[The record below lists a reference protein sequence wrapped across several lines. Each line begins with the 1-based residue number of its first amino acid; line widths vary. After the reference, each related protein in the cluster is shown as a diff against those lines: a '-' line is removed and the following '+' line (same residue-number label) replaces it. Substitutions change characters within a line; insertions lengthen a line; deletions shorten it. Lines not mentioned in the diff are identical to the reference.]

1 MRKYILLGIG
11 ILCMLIVFFFNSC
24 GKEVINTNGD
34 SHFTEDGYFIG
45 DSSDTDSFV
54 LCSPSRIKFY
64 VEVSGSM
71 NGFFRA
77 NKPTKF
83 KADVWQILSYYAP
96 AADGVTILTNDG
108 TQGATLSMG
117 QFQTQMN
124 TGTFVSSASTK
135 VPLMLE
141 SILQNLD
148 MEAGEVA
155 VLISDMKY
163 SSVGDKA
170 PEVLITE
177 YSSDISTI
185 FGKYSKA
192 ICLIGATSEFLDKT
206 GTSLC
211 DTSPYYYLVMGKPEH
226 VADLRNGI
234 STLLV
239 NNGNFIDNI
248 ESGFNYGAP
257 TYTFGIP
264 ENGYQLADEPTI
276 EGYDPNFSD
285 TCTVKLKIDLANYRW
300 AISKKELFEQAFQC
314 KTLYGSE
321 VKVGNVDIEI
331 QNITDKVLKRTAI
344 ATVDLKL
351 CHMATD
357 SEVIEWTLTL
367 PDLDVTEFAPYLNA
381 LDENDVTKSF
391 SLENFIKG
399 MFYGGVIN
407 KSLQPNYLLI
417 SKNSQI

>member
-1 MRKYILLGIG
+1 MKKNLFLVLGALMLLIT
-11 ILCMLIVFFFNSC
+11 MLMISC
-24 GKEVINTNGD
+24 GDIINTNNNE
-34 SHFTEDGYFIG
+34 HFDDEGYLI
-45 DSSDTDSFV
+45 TDSTVSQFSIE
-54 LCSPSRIKFY
+54 SPNKIKFY

-108 TQGATLSMG
+108 TQGAKLQIG
-117 QFQTQMN
+117 KFQTQMN
-124 TGTFVSSASTK
+124 TGAFVSSASTK
-135 VPLMLE
+135 VPIMLQ

-148 MEAGEVA
+148 TEAGEVA

-163 SSVGDKA
+163 DPVGAAA
-170 PEVLITE
+170 PNVLLTQ
-177 YSSDISTI
+177 YSTDISTI
-185 FGKYSKA
+185 FGQFGKA

-206 GTSLC
+206 GTSIC
-211 DTSPYYYLVMGKPEH
+211 NTSPYYYLVMGKPEH
-226 VADLRNGI
+226 VAELRNGI

-239 NNGNFIDNI
+239 NNGSFIDNI
-248 ESGFNYGAP
+248 ESGFNYGSP

-264 ENGYQLADEPTI
+264 DNCYQLDDNEPTFL
-276 EGYDPNFSD
+276 GYDPDFCD
-285 TCTVKLKIDLANYRW
+285 TCTIKLKIDLANYRW

-367 PDLDVTEFAPYLNA
+367 PDLDITEFAPYLEGLNP
-381 LDENDVTKSF
+381 NDVTKSF
-391 SLENFIKG
+391 SVENFIKG

-407 KSLQPNYLLI
+407 KSLQPNYILI
-417 SKNSQI
+417 SKNS

>member
-1 MRKYILLGIG
+1 MKKNLFLVLGALMLLIT
-11 ILCMLIVFFFNSC
+11 MLMISC
-24 GKEVINTNGD
+24 GDIINTNNNE
-34 SHFTEDGYFIG
+34 HFDDKGYLI
-45 DSSDTDSFV
+45 TDSTVSQFSIE
-54 LCSPSRIKFY
+54 SPSKIKFY

-108 TQGATLSMG
+108 TQGAKLQIG
-117 QFQTQMN
+117 KFQTQMN
-124 TGTFVSSASTK
+124 TGAFVSSASTK
-135 VPLMLE
+135 VPIMLQ

-148 MEAGEVA
+148 TEAGEVA

-163 SSVGDKA
+163 DPVGAAA
-170 PEVLITE
+170 PNVLLTQ
-177 YSSDISTI
+177 YSTDISTI
-185 FGKYSKA
+185 FGQFGKA

-206 GTSLC
+206 GTSIC
-211 DTSPYYYLVMGKPEH
+211 NTSPYYYLVMGKPEH
-226 VADLRNGI
+226 VAELRNGI

-239 NNGNFIDNI
+239 NNGSFIDNI
-248 ESGFNYGAP
+248 ESGFNYGSP

-264 ENGYQLADEPTI
+264 DNCYQLDDNEPTFL
-276 EGYDPNFSD
+276 GYDPDFCD
-285 TCTVKLKIDLANYRW
+285 TCTIKLKIDLANYRW

-367 PDLDVTEFAPYLNA
+367 PDLDITEFAPYLEGLNP
-381 LDENDVTKSF
+381 NDVTKSF
-391 SLENFIKG
+391 SVENFIKG

-407 KSLQPNYLLI
+407 KSLQPNYILI
-417 SKNSQI
+417 SKNS

>member
-1 MRKYILLGIG
+1 MKKNLFLVLGALMLLIT
-11 ILCMLIVFFFNSC
+11 MLMISC
-24 GKEVINTNGD
+24 GDIINTNNNE
-34 SHFTEDGYFIG
+34 HFDDEGYFI
-45 DSSDTDSFV
+45 TDSTVSQFSIE
-54 LCSPSRIKFY
+54 SPNKIKFY

-108 TQGATLSMG
+108 TQGAKLQIG
-117 QFQTQMN
+117 KFQTQMN
-124 TGTFVSSASTK
+124 TGAFVSSASTK
-135 VPLMLE
+135 VPIMLQ

-148 MEAGEVA
+148 TEAGEVA

-163 SSVGDKA
+163 DPVGAAA
-170 PEVLITE
+170 PNVLLTQ
-177 YSSDISTI
+177 YSTDISTI
-185 FGKYSKA
+185 FGQFGKA

-206 GTSLC
+206 GTSIC
-211 DTSPYYYLVMGKPEH
+211 NTSPYYYLVMGKPEH
-226 VADLRNGI
+226 VAELRNGI

-239 NNGNFIDNI
+239 NNGSFIDNI
-248 ESGFNYGAP
+248 ESGFNYGSP

-264 ENGYQLADEPTI
+264 DNCYQLDDNEPTFL
-276 EGYDPNFSD
+276 GYDPDFCD
-285 TCTVKLKIDLANYRW
+285 TCTIKLKIDLANYRW

-367 PDLDVTEFAPYLNA
+367 PDLDITEFAPYLEGLNP
-381 LDENDVTKSF
+381 NDVTKSF
-391 SLENFIKG
+391 SVENFIKG

-407 KSLQPNYLLI
+407 KSLQPNYILI
-417 SKNSQI
+417 SKNS